1 MSEPPPPRYRVVERG
16 RRLVVIDTWD
26 KSDAPAAQPVSQSMQ
41 RGMMG
46 ATPKASGIGSLLVR
60 LACVG
65 AADGNGRPILT
76 TMEYYDAKG
85 PREII
90 LSDAAARRLGS
101 ALSRVAVALVVIV
114 AMMWMFPILFF
125 VLVAGF
131 WAGIAALN
139 STAKPVVTRW
149 IDGLEAQSTT

>member
-1 MSEPPPPRYRVVERG
+1 MQHGTMDTG
-16 RRLVVIDTWD
+16 R
-26 KSDAPAAQPVSQSMQ
+26 KPA
-41 RGMMG
+41 
-46 ATPKASGIGSLLVR
+46 GIGSALVN

-90 LSDAAARRLGS
+90 LSGPAARRLGT
-101 ALSRVAVALVVIV
+101 ALSRVAVALVIV
-114 AMMWMFPILFF
+114 VALLWMFPILFF
-125 VLVAGF
+125 ALIAGF
-131 WAGIAALN
+131 WGGMAMLN
-139 STAKPVVTRW
+139 STARPMVTRW